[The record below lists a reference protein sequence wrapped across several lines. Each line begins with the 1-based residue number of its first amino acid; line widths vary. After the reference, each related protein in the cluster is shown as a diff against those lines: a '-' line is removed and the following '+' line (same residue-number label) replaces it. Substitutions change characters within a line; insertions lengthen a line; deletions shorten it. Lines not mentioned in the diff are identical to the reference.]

1 MKELPATMG
10 ATVWLRKGK
19 VMVTGARYLW
29 PQLTQERDT
38 TTSSGL
44 FLWSKLDESAL
55 GAVVRGQLETCR
67 RVLTFDGPDD
77 PREEVQQFEARLCG
91 HLNLKSPRGMYPGM
105 KQVNI
110 FRTPPHRF
118 SFHPM
123 KNRGR
128 GFFQEFSDL
137 WPDKQPFGIP
147 FDASDAEIG
156 AATRLAMEKSI

>member
-1 MKELPATMG
+1 MG
-10 ATVWLRKGK
+10 ATVWLRKGQ
-19 VMVTGARYLW
+19 VIITGARYLW

-38 TTSSGL
+38 TESSGL
-44 FLWSKLDESAL
+44 FRWTELDDSELGSIVRERLES
-55 GAVVRGQLETCR
+55 CR
-67 RVLTFDGPDD
+67 RVLAFDGPDD
-77 PREEVQQFEARLCG
+77 PREEVRQFEARLCR
-91 HLNLKSPRGMYPGM
+91 HLGLKSARGMYPGM
-105 KQVNI
+105 TQVNI

-118 SFHPM
+118 NFHPT

-147 FDASDAEIG
+147 FFANDAEIG